1 MAEPAPRPNRGLL
14 IKLAVV
20 GAVVLVG
27 IVLVARGLD
36 LKGLLASGLEVIRG
50 LGPVAFFLAMA
61 ILPAVGAPLSA
72 FTLTAGSVFA
82 PTLGLGPVIFL
93 ALSAITFNMAVS
105 YWLARRA
112 FRPLIEKIF
121 KRLGYALPR
130 AKAGDEVDLIVLLR
144 VTPGVPFPA
153 QNYLLGLAEVPFGKY
168 LLVSCA
174 IQWPINAAF
183 IAFGDALLHG
193 RGKVALIVLSVI
205 LALMAGTQLIR
216 KHYGKKRA

>member
-1 MAEPAPRPNRGLL
+1 MSEPALRPNRGLL
-14 IKLAVV
+14 IKLAVAGV
-20 GAVVLVG
+20 VVLAG
-27 IVLVARGLD
+27 LVLVARGLD
-36 LKGLLASGLEVIRG
+36 LKGLLASGLEFIRG
-50 LGPVAFFLAMA
+50 AGPVVFFLAMA
-61 ILPAVGAPLSA
+61 VLPAVGAPLSA
-72 FTLTAGSVFA
+72 FTLTAGPVFG
-82 PTLGLGPVIFL
+82 PSMGLGLVIAL

-112 FRPLIEKIF
+112 FRPLAEKLF
-121 KRLGYALPR
+121 RRLGYTLPR
-130 AKAGDEVDLIVLLR
+130 ATPGNEVDLVVLLR
-144 VTPGVPFPA
+144 VTPGIPFPA

-193 RGKVALIVLSVI
+193 RGKVALIALSVI
-205 LALMAGTQLIR
+205 LALTAATQLIR